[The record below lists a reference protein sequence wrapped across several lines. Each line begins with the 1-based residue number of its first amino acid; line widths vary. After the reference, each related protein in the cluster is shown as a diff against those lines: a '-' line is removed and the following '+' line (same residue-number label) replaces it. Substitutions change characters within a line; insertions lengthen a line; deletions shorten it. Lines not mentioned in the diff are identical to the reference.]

1 MLNSSKLF
9 IQVVLPYMKLSE
21 KEREDMEGEPKEFVN
36 YSLDICQKQ
45 LSRTYKS
52 QAAKLLENLADNVDG
67 LLSFAAELL
76 TQFMTSVVT
85 GEVTVQAY
93 VADVLSKFGLHFTSD
108 EELLDV
114 CLICLSVLSY
124 AVVKRGELM
133 AALDSVVG
141 PYLPRLLEHP
151 STLVKNRVCLFLSF
165 YLDQLF
171 LNLQDK
177 EACVEKCMLFLFTSL
192 RLGKDSRAVVLQALD
207 ALTSQLK
214 DGLLKEKI

>member
-1 MLNSSKLF
+1 M
-9 IQVVLPYMKLSE
+9 
-21 KEREDMEGEPKEFVN
+21 
-36 YSLDICQKQ
+36 
-45 LSRTYKS
+45 
-52 QAAKLLENLADNVDG
+52 DG

-76 TQFMTSVVT
+76 TQFLTSVVT

-93 VADVLSKFGLHFTSD
+93 VTEVLSKFGLHFASD

-114 CLICLSVLSY
+114 CLICLAVLSY

-141 PYLPRLLEHP
+141 PYLARLLEHP
-151 STLVKNRVCLFLSF
+151 SLLVKNRLCLFLSF

-171 LNLQDK
+171 LTLPDK
-177 EACVEKCMLFLFTSL
+177 EACVEKCMLFLFTAL
-192 RLGKDSRAVVLQALD
+192 RLGKDHRIVVLQALD

-214 DGLLKEKI
+214 DGLLKEKIETNFD